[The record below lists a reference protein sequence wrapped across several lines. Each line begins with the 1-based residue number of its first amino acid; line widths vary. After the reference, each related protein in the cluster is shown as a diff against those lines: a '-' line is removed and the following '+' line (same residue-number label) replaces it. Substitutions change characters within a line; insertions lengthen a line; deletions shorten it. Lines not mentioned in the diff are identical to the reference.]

1 MCGRFSTCRKQLLP
15 RVSGKPPRVNTEYDL
30 AFGFW
35 RLLAESYIPLG
46 TSKALV
52 NTEAPFILS
61 NALWYPESGS
71 ITELRDFYNE
81 QGVSASCVL
90 SAPLDDGLF
99 QTLALSNAGF
109 SRTAQYTFSP
119 VSATNPTELA
129 VEQVS
134 WTQARTLGEVIAEV
148 YELSPYA
155 VAVGQSLALAMQ
167 LGGNLTAFVAYDG
180 PPVGAMVTLE
190 ASEKLVAFVLES
202 LTEGA
207 GSALRARLLFEV
219 ETRGKEAFVFEQTET
234 GPLELWQ

>member
-1 MCGRFSTCRKQLLP
+1 MCGRCSICRRRLL
-15 RVSGKPPRVNTEYDL
+15 RKVSPSEPAADYDH
-30 AFGFW
+30 AFEFW
-35 RLLAESYIPLG
+35 RLLAESYTPFG
-46 TSKALV
+46 NSKALV

-61 NALWYPESGS
+61 NALWYPEPGS

-90 SAPLDDGLF
+90 SALLDDGLF

-119 VSATNPTELA
+119 VSAANPTELA

-148 YELSPYA
+148 YALSPYA

-167 LGGNLTAFVAYDG
+167 LENDLAAFVAYGG
-180 PPVGAMVTLE
+180 PAVGAMVTLE
-190 ASEKLVAFVLES
+190 TPEKLVAFVLES

-207 GSALRARLLFEV
+207 DSALRTRLLFEA
-219 ETRGKEAFVFEQTET
+219 ETRGKGAFVFEQTQT
-234 GPLELWQ
+234 GGLELWR